1 MALSETAK
9 VPNGSPTSTPETR
22 KCQVQAL
29 RRSVLRRDT
38 HLSVFSRLTRN
49 VGKHH
54 ASIPYCR
61 QPQHQT
67 PHRMQGRTLRCHRHR
82 FKVAQQAKA
91 ETGTDLRQES
101 LTNQYRGP
109 SHLPTSD
116 GLGMQNTATGRGAWR
131 GLPAIARPCI
141 RAKSAQYPKINRAVR

>member
-1 MALSETAK
+1 M
-9 VPNGSPTSTPETR
+9 VPLPQHRKPRNARSRPCGDRPYAATPILAYSAGSRAMSVSTM
-22 KCQVQAL
+22 
-29 RRSVLRRDT
+29 RRSPIADNHSIKRRI
-38 HLSVFSRLTRN
+38 
-49 VGKHH
+49 G
-54 ASIPYCR
+54 C
-61 QPQHQT
+61 
-67 PHRMQGRTLRCHRHR
+67 
-82 FKVAQQAKA
+82 KVAHCAAIDIVSKLAQQAKA

-116 GLGMQNTATGRGAWR
+116 GLGMQNTTTGRGAWR